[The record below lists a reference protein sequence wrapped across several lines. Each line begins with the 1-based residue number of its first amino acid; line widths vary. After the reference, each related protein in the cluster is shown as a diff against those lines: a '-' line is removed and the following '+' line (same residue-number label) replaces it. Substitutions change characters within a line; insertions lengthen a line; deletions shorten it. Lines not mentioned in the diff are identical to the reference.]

1 MNIDK
6 TNFCL
11 RRKFL
16 EYFIKND
23 IMQIGDMY
31 FRVYDPS
38 KDQIV
43 DNYSKED
50 WHKILG
56 NTTEE
61 DLKDLYN
68 CSNVVI
74 LLWCDKASDSS
85 HGMVYLEEDIKQ
97 PCNVIFHGG
106 TWDHNP
112 KYFTKIFHSLIR
124 IFDFILKFKASILT
138 TCGITNITADKFQQG
153 LCFEET
159 KRDDVSIYKT
169 LNKQLFRDSR
179 FINKLRTPKN
189 ETIQKF
195 NG

>member
-6 TNFCL
+6 AKFCL
-11 RRKFL
+11 RSKFL

-38 KDQIV
+38 KDQVV

-50 WHKILG
+50 WQKILS

-61 DLKDLYN
+61 DLKDLYT
-68 CSNVVI
+68 CSNVI
-74 LLWCDKASDSS
+74 LLLWCDVVSNTS
-85 HGMVYLEEDIKQ
+85 HGMVYFEEDIKQ

-106 TWDHNP
+106 TWDHSP
-112 KYFTKIFHSLIR
+112 KYYTKIFHSLIGV
-124 IFDFILKFKASILT
+124 FDFILNFKASIKT

-153 LCFEET
+153 LCFEEI
-159 KRDDVSIYKT
+159 KRDEISIYKT
-169 LNKQLFRDSR
+169 LNKQLYRDSI
-179 FINKLRTPKN
+179 FINKLRIPKN
-189 ETIQKF
+189 EIVDKSY
-195 NG
+195 G

>member
-6 TNFCL
+6 TKFCL

-43 DNYSKED
+43 DNYTKED

-56 NTTEE
+56 NTTED
-61 DLKDLYN
+61 DLKDLCT
-68 CSNVVI
+68 CSNVI
-74 LLWCDKASDSS
+74 LLLWCDLVSDTS
-85 HGMVYLEEDIKQ
+85 HGMVYFEEDIKR

-106 TWDHNP
+106 TWDHSP
-112 KYFTKIFHSLIR
+112 KYFIKIFHSIIWL
-124 IFDFILKFKASILT
+124 FDFILGFKDSILT
-138 TCGITNITADKFQQG
+138 TCGITNITADKFQHS

-159 KRDDVSIYKT
+159 KRDDISVYKT
-169 LNKQLFRDSR
+169 LNKQMFRDSR
-179 FINKLRTPKN
+179 FINKLRIPKN
-189 ETIQKF
+189 
-195 NG
+195 